1 MQRVVIARLI
11 QTPIALVAVLLTVFL
26 CLLATGDPV
35 EMLAPP
41 EATAADKAQIR
52 QAYGLDQP
60 AIVQFG
66 VFLSHAVRGDFGR
79 SFFKGKSAMDLVL
92 ERFPAS
98 LQLALASTVIAIAV
112 GVPLGIL
119 AAVRRGTLID
129 QAAMGLAL
137 LGQSVASFWLALM
150 LILVFSVQL
159 RWLPVSGYQGPQY
172 LVLPAVALSFWLLA
186 LLARLTRSGMLEV
199 LSEDY
204 VRTARA
210 KGLRDRVVLVRH
222 ALRNTL
228 IPLVTMTGLSL
239 GWQLGGA
246 LVIESVFA
254 WPGLGLLL
262 LESVLR
268 RDYPVVLAGIT
279 LLATVFILLNLL
291 VDLLYVYIDPRI
303 RQGAGSL

>member
-1 MQRVVIARLI
+1 MQRVIVARLI
-11 QTPIALVAVLLTVFL
+11 QTPIALVAVLLVVFL

-41 EATAADKAQIR
+41 EATAADKEQLR
-52 QAYGLDQP
+52 HAYGLDQP

-66 VFLSHAVRGDFGR
+66 VFLTHAVRGDFGR
-79 SFFKGKSAMDLVL
+79 SFFKGKPALDLVL

-98 LQLALASTVIAIAV
+98 LQLAVASTVIALLV
-112 GVPLGIL
+112 GVPLGII
-119 AAVRRGTLID
+119 AAVRRGTLVD
-129 QAAMGLAL
+129 QLAMGLAL
-137 LGQSVASFWLALM
+137 LGQSIASFWLALM
-150 LILVFSVQL
+150 LILLFAVNL
-159 RWLPVSGYQGPQY
+159 HWLPVSGYQGPQY
-172 LVLPAVALSFWLLA
+172 LVLPAVSLSFWLLA
-186 LLARLTRSGMLEV
+186 LLARLTRSEMLEV

-210 KGLRDRVVLVRH
+210 KGLRDWAVLTHH

-246 LVIESVFA
+246 LVVEAVFA

-279 LLATVFILLNLL
+279 LLATVFIVINLL
-291 VDLLYVYIDPRI
+291 VDLLYVYVDPRI
-303 RQGAGSL
+303 RQGSATV

>member
-1 MQRVVIARLI
+1 MQQVVVGRLI
-11 QTPIALVAVLLTVFL
+11 QTPLALVAVLLVVFM
-26 CLLATGDPV
+26 CLASTGDPV
-35 EMLAPP
+35 DMLAPP
-41 EATAADKAQIR
+41 EATPADREQIR

-66 VFLSHAVRGDFGR
+66 VFLTRAVRGDFGR
-79 SFFKGKSAMDLVL
+79 SFFKGKPALDLVL

-98 LQLALASTVIAIAV
+98 LQLALASTVIALLV
-112 GVPLGIL
+112 GVPLGII
-119 AAVRRGTLID
+119 AAVRRGTWLD
-129 QAAMGLAL
+129 QGAMALAL
-137 LGQSVASFWLALM
+137 VGQSVASFWLALM
-150 LILVFSVQL
+150 LILVFSVNL
-159 RWLPVSGYQGPQY
+159 HWLPVSGYQGLQY
-172 LVLPAVALSFWLLA
+172 LVLPSVALSVWLLA

-210 KGLRDRVVLVRH
+210 KGLRNWAVLTHH

-279 LLATVFILLNLL
+279 LLATVFIVLNLL
-291 VDLLYVYIDPRI
+291 VDLLYVYVDPRI
-303 RQGAGSL
+303 RQGAASL

>member
-1 MQRVVIARLI
+1 MQQVVVGRLI
-11 QTPIALVAVLLTVFL
+11 QTPLALVAVLLVVFM
-26 CLLATGDPV
+26 CLASTGDPV
-35 EMLAPP
+35 DMLAPP
-41 EATAADKAQIR
+41 EATPADREQIR

-66 VFLSHAVRGDFGR
+66 VFLTRAVRGDFGR
-79 SFFKGKSAMDLVL
+79 SFFKGKPALDLVL

-98 LQLALASTVIAIAV
+98 LQLALASTVIALLV
-112 GVPLGIL
+112 GVPLGII
-119 AAVRRGTLID
+119 AAVRRGTWLD
-129 QAAMGLAL
+129 QGAMALAL

-150 LILVFSVQL
+150 LILVFSVNL
-159 RWLPVSGYQGPQY
+159 HWLPVSGYQGAQY
-172 LVLPAVALSFWLLA
+172 LVLPSVALSVWLLA

-210 KGLRDRVVLVRH
+210 KGLRNWAVLTHH

-279 LLATVFILLNLL
+279 LLATVFIVLNLA
-291 VDLLYVYIDPRI
+291 VDLLYVYVDPRI
-303 RQGAGSL
+303 RQGAASL

>member
-1 MQRVVIARLI
+1 MQQVVLGRLV
-11 QTPIALVAVLLTVFL
+11 QTPLALVAVLLVVFL
-26 CLLATGDPV
+26 CLASTGDPV
-35 EMLAPP
+35 DMLAPP
-41 EATAADKAQIR
+41 EATPADREQIR

-66 VFLSHAVRGDFGR
+66 VFLTRAVRGDFGR
-79 SFFKGKSAMDLVL
+79 SFFKGKPALDLVL

-98 LQLALASTVIAIAV
+98 LQLALASTVIALLV
-112 GVPLGIL
+112 GVPLGII
-119 AAVRRGTLID
+119 AAVRRGTWLD
-129 QAAMGLAL
+129 QGAMALAL

-150 LILVFSVQL
+150 LILVFSVNL
-159 RWLPVSGYQGPQY
+159 HWLPVSGYQGLQY
-172 LVLPAVALSFWLLA
+172 LVLPSVALSVWLLA

-210 KGLRDRVVLVRH
+210 KGLRNWVVLTRH

-279 LLATVFILLNLL
+279 LLATVFIVLNLV
-291 VDLLYVYIDPRI
+291 VDLLYVYVDPRI
-303 RQGAGSL
+303 RQGAASL

>member
-1 MQRVVIARLI
+1 MQQVVVGRLI
-11 QTPIALVAVLLTVFL
+11 QTPLALVAVLLVVFM
-26 CLLATGDPV
+26 CLASTGDPV
-35 EMLAPP
+35 DMLAPP
-41 EATAADKAQIR
+41 EATPADREQIR

-66 VFLSHAVRGDFGR
+66 VFLTRAVRGDFGR
-79 SFFKGKSAMDLVL
+79 SFFKGKPALDLVL

-98 LQLALASTVIAIAV
+98 LQLALASTVIALLV
-112 GVPLGIL
+112 GVPLGII
-119 AAVRRGTLID
+119 AAVRRGTWLD
-129 QAAMGLAL
+129 QAAMALAL
-137 LGQSVASFWLALM
+137 VGQSVASFWLALM
-150 LILVFSVQL
+150 LILVFSVNL
-159 RWLPVSGYQGPQY
+159 HWLPVSGYQGLQY
-172 LVLPAVALSFWLLA
+172 LVLPSVALSVWLLA

-210 KGLRDRVVLVRH
+210 KGLRNWAVLTHH

-279 LLATVFILLNLL
+279 LLATVFIVLNLL
-291 VDLLYVYIDPRI
+291 VDLLYVYVDPRI
-303 RQGAGSL
+303 RRGAASL